1 MICMGC
7 NEYYVGETGDL
18 LKSRFTVHR
27 QHMNLPYKDAPV
39 KADPHVQS
47 CGKGKYKVF
56 PFFKPKETTTI
67 YRRQQEKRWIN
78 ILKPKLNNLV

>member
-27 QHMNLPYKDAPV
+27 QHMNLPYKDVPV

-67 YRRQQEKRWIN
+67 YRTQQEKRWIN